1 METATSVTR
10 VTVDE
15 IKARMDRGEPFTFI
29 DSRNPKAWAESDR
42 KLPGAIR
49 MPADDVESHLS
60 EIPHGRTIVAY
71 CT

>member
-1 METATSVTR
+1 MDTTR

-15 IKARMDRGEPFTFI
+15 VRTRMERGEPFTFI
-29 DSRNPKAWAESDR
+29 DSRNPKAWAESNV

-49 MPADDVESHLS
+49 VPADEVEQHLS
-60 EIPHGRTIVAY
+60 EIPKNKVVIVY

>member
-1 METATSVTR
+1 MEVTR

-15 IKARMDRGEPFTFI
+15 IKQRLENGEPFTFI
-29 DSRNPKAWAESDR
+29 DTRNPKAWSEAKE

-49 MPADDVESHLS
+49 VPAEDVISHLS
-60 EIPHGRTIVAY
+60 EIPHGQVVIVY

>member
-1 METATSVTR
+1 MEVTR

-15 IKARMDRGEPFTFI
+15 VRERMERGEPFTFV
-29 DSRNPKAWAESDR
+29 DARNPQAWGESNE

-49 MPADDVESHLS
+49 VPANEIEKHLS
-60 EIPHGRTIVAY
+60 EIPHDRVVITY

>member
-1 METATSVTR
+1 MDTTR

-15 IKARMDRGEPFTFI
+15 VRTRMERGEPFTFI
-29 DSRNPKAWAESDR
+29 DSRNPKAWAESNV

-49 MPADDVESHLS
+49 VPADEVEQHLS
-60 EIPHGRTIVAY
+60 EIPKDKVVIVY

>member
-1 METATSVTR
+1 MMDTTR

-15 IKARMDRGEPFTFI
+15 VRTRMERGEPFTFI
-29 DSRNPKAWAESDR
+29 DSRNPTAWGESNI

-49 MPADDVESHLS
+49 IPADEFEQHLS
-60 EIPHGRTIVAY
+60 EIPKDKVVIVY

>member
-1 METATSVTR
+1 MEPTR

-15 IKARMDRGEPFTFI
+15 IHERTERGEPFTFI
-29 DSRNPKAWAESDR
+29 DSRNPQAWAESKV

-49 MPADDVESHLS
+49 VPADEAEQHLS
-60 EIPHGRTIVAY
+60 EIPKDRVVIVY